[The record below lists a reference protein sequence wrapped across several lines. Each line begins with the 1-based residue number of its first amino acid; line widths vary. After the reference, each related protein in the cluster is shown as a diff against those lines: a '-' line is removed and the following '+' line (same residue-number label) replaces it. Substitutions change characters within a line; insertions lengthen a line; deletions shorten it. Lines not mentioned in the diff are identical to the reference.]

1 MPGNFESLNSLDFL
15 RGYADGDQVNGE
27 QDRFKETSDIVTD
40 MAENRIEGVT
50 QDEARS
56 LGETIRDFFSNK
68 GSMDEFRKKNAAKI
82 EADKKLIGNIL
93 NKTPAGQIRKF
104 ITKSII
110 KNYGPQFLD
119 QAENFFKNIL
129 PLEDK
134 SVPAPVQWSESL
146 DNQAYSKGAFSNED
160 YLSAGAKEGTGFSN
174 IRAYLK
180 MLPQSQEIK
189 TSDLLGELRRL
200 GTEKYTDTPFGK
212 FYNPAEL
219 KESGFEFSLLKMMNQ
234 DPNAALSPTDYLKML
249 DQTDPK
255 TKYQGFEGKISSQD
269 ALLQNYRVGLE
280 NLEAQSGGTKEFGA
294 AKFALTQ
301 ELQTQFENLNN
312 TLRNI
317 PEDED
322 KGVYV
327 GKMIRDA
334 GMPIYQLMKKN
345 SNKIQKLSQGILP
358 FNRAGRKRE
367 IAYLYTQNQELQQL
381 LDALK
386 NMGTNTGFDTPT
398 QQYLSAG
405 QSSYT
410 LGGGRNYQV
419 KGITFQPRDVAGF
432 VEGYRDSTHFSNN
445 FKRPDTFHVRS
456 ADYKDISGLD
466 TTIIQE
472 VQSDQEEPR
481 RKQKSVQDPSADLKI
496 ERLKNEIQDYT
507 QNSVLPE
514 MNKRNIGESVLQSL
528 ESLYGRMMDEFQT
541 QVSDAEGKQVNLPSF
556 DKYVNDFLAEQ
567 MVNGQIDKARRDEIY
582 RFYKRIKPLYSLK
595 NQLYN
600 VQKKSG
606 GSYSALTPFV
616 SNPQLYAEQ
625 ALWQTSLDSL
635 NRGINYVSWLPG
647 EVQTQVQHGGGI
659 TDFTNTEEI
668 LDKYPRQA
676 QGHYNFYGSMK
687 NPENN
692 TMYKAAENVVKK
704 YDKMADILG
713 WENYESPI
721 LYAQGN
727 EFFNLQGG
735 QFGSGDEYATQPMLS
750 KNQTKGKVPQMKSGY
765 AFIDFSPMI
774 NSLNENQKKQ
784 LGEINIENFPSYK
797 QGGQVGSPSL
807 VSLEEVINGNR

>member
-15 RGYADGDQVNGE
+15 RGYANGDQVNGE

-40 MAENRIEGVT
+40 MAENRIEGIT

-93 NKTPAGQIRKF
+93 NSTPAGQIRKF

-146 DNQAYSKGAFSNED
+146 DNQAYSKGAFTNED

-174 IRAYLK
+174 IRAYLN

-212 FYNPAEL
+212 FYSPAEL
-219 KESGFEFSLLKMMNQ
+219 KESGFEFSLLKMINQ
-234 DPNAALSPTDYLKML
+234 DPNAAMAPADYLKML
-249 DQTDPK
+249 NSTDPK
-255 TKYQGFEGKISSQD
+255 TSYQGFKSNISSQD

-280 NLEAQSGGTKEFGA
+280 NLEAQSGGTKEFA
-294 AKFALTQ
+294 TAKFQMTQAL
-301 ELQTQFENLNN
+301 EDQFKNLNSI
-312 TLRNI
+312 LRNI
-317 PEDED
+317 PNDED
-322 KGVYV
+322 KAQAV
-327 GKMIRDA
+327 GKMIGDIGR
-334 GMPIYQLMKKN
+334 PIYDQIKKN
-345 SNKIQKLSQGILP
+345 YSRLLRLDNTKMIP
-358 FNRAGRKRE
+358 GRKRE
-367 IAYLYTQNQELQQL
+367 IAYLETQNQELNAL
-381 LDALK
+381 LSVVRSMAE
-386 NMGTNTGFDTPT
+386 NTGFDTPV
-398 QQYLSAG
+398 QAYLSAG

-410 LGGGRNYQV
+410 MGGGRNYQV
-419 KGITFQPRDVAGF
+419 KGLTFESRDVPGF
-432 VEGYRDSTHFSNN
+432 SERISGSTHFSQN
-445 FKRPDTFHVRS
+445 FGKTDSFHVRS
-456 ADYKDISGLD
+456 ADYKDISGQD
-466 TTIIQE
+466 VTIIQE

-481 RKQKSVQDPSADLKI
+481 RKNKSVQDPSADIKI
-496 ERLKNEIQDYT
+496 GRLENEIQDYT
-507 QNSVLPE
+507 ANSVLPE
-514 MNKRNIGESVLQSL
+514 MNKRNINPEVLSQI
-528 ESLYGRMMDEFQT
+528 ENLYDRMMSDFSD
-541 QVSDAEGKQVNLPSF
+541 QVSQSKGQITNLPSF
-556 DKYVNDFLAEQ
+556 DKYVNQYLTEQ
-567 MVNGQIDKARRDEIY
+567 ASLGNITKERKDEVY

-606 GSYSALTPFV
+606 GDYSALVPFA
-616 SNPQLYAEQ
+616 SNPQTYAEQ
-625 ALWQTSLDSL
+625 ALWRTSLDSL
-635 NRGINYVSWLPG
+635 ERGINYLAWTPG
-647 EVQTQVQHGGGI
+647 EVQTQIQHGGHNNA
-659 TDFTNTEEI
+659 DYSVPEEI
-668 LDKYPRQA
+668 LAAHPRQG
-676 QGHYNFYGSMK
+676 QGHFNFYGSAK

-692 TMYKAAENVVKK
+692 TMYKAAQNVIKK
-704 YDKMADILG
+704 YDNLASILG
-713 WENYESPI
+713 WDNYESPV
-721 LYAQGN
+721 LFAQGN
-727 EFFNLQGG
+727 QFLNLQGD
-735 QFGSGDEYATQPMLS
+735 QFGSGNQYDNQPMLS
-750 KNQTKGKVPQMKSGY
+750 KNQTKGKVPALKEGY

-774 NSLNENQKKQ
+774 NSLSDSQKQQ
-784 LGEINIENFPSYK
+784 LRTLDEEGKLPSYK

>member
-1 MPGNFESLNSLDFL
+1 MPSNFEILNSLDFL

-40 MAENRIEGVT
+40 MAENRIEGIT

-93 NKTPAGQIRKF
+93 NSTPAGQVRKF

-146 DNQAYSKGAFSNED
+146 DNQAYSKGAFTNED

-174 IRAYLK
+174 IRAYLN
-180 MLPQSQEIK
+180 MLPQGQEIK

-212 FYNPAEL
+212 FYSPAEL
-219 KESGFEFSLLKMMNQ
+219 RESGFEFSLLKMINQ
-234 DPNAALSPTDYLKML
+234 DPNAAMAPADYLKML
-249 DQTDPK
+249 DATDPK
-255 TKYQGFEGKISSQD
+255 TSYQGFKSNISSQD

-280 NLEAQSGGTKEFGA
+280 NLEAQSGGTKEFAA
-294 AKFALTQ
+294 AKFQMTQAL
-301 ELQTQFENLNN
+301 EDQFKNLNSI
-312 TLRNI
+312 LRNI
-317 PEDED
+317 PNDED
-322 KGVYV
+322 KAQAV
-327 GKMIRDA
+327 GKMIGDIGR
-334 GMPIYQLMKKN
+334 PIYDQIKKN
-345 SNKIQKLSQGILP
+345 YSRLLRLDSTKMIP
-358 FNRAGRKRE
+358 GRKRE
-367 IAYLYTQNQELQQL
+367 IAYLETQNQELNAL
-381 LDALK
+381 LSVVRSMAE
-386 NMGTNTGFDTPT
+386 NTGFDTPV
-398 QQYLSAG
+398 QAYLSAG

-410 LGGGRNYQV
+410 MGGGRNYQV
-419 KGITFQPRDVAGF
+419 KGLTFDPRDVPGF
-432 VEGYRDSTHFSNN
+432 SERISGSTHFSQN
-445 FKRPDTFHVRS
+445 FGKTDSFHVRS
-456 ADYKDISGLD
+456 ADYKDISGQD
-466 TTIIQE
+466 VTIIQE

-481 RKQKSVQDPSADLKI
+481 RKNKSVQDPSADLKI

-507 QNSVLPE
+507 ANSVLPE

-541 QVSDAEGKQVNLPSF
+541 QVSDAKGQIVNLPSF

-567 MVNGQIDKARRDEIY
+567 MVNGQIDKTRRDEIY
-582 RFYKRIKPLYSLK
+582 RFYKRIKPLYTLK

-600 VQKKSG
+600 IQKKSG
-606 GSYSALTPFV
+606 GDYSALVPFA
-616 SNPQLYAEQ
+616 SNPQTYAEQ

-635 NRGINYVSWLPG
+635 ERGINYLAWTPG
-647 EVQTQVQHGGGI
+647 EVQTQIQHGGHNNA
-659 TDFTNTEEI
+659 DYSVAEEI
-668 LDKYPRQA
+668 LAAHPRQG
-676 QGHYNFYGSMK
+676 QGHFNFYGSAK

-692 TMYKAAENVVKK
+692 TMYKAAQNVIKK
-704 YDKMADILG
+704 YDNLASILG
-713 WENYESPI
+713 WDNYESPV
-721 LYAQGN
+721 LFAQGN
-727 EFFNLQGG
+727 QFLNLQGD
-735 QFGSGDEYATQPMLS
+735 QFGSGNQYDNSPMLS
-750 KNQTKGKVPQMKSGY
+750 KNQTRGKIPALKEGY

-774 NSLNENQKKQ
+774 NSLSDSQKQQ
-784 LGEINIENFPSYK
+784 LRTLDQEGKLPSYK

>member
-1 MPGNFESLNSLDFL
+1 MPSNFEILNSLDFL

-40 MAENRIEGVT
+40 MAENRIEGIT

-68 GSMDEFRKKNAAKI
+68 GSVDEFRKKNAAKI

-93 NKTPAGQIRKF
+93 NSTPAGQVRKF

-134 SVPAPVQWSESL
+134 SVPTPVQWSESL
-146 DNQAYSKGAFSNED
+146 DNQAYSKGAFTNEE

-174 IRAYLK
+174 IRAYLQ

-212 FYNPAEL
+212 FYNPSEL
-219 KESGFEFSLLKMMNQ
+219 KNSGFEFSLMKMINQ
-234 DPNAALSPTDYLKML
+234 DPNAALSPADYLKML

-255 TKYQGFEGKISSQD
+255 TRFQGFEGNISSQD

-280 NLEAQSGGTKEFGA
+280 NLEAQTGGTKEFRA
-294 AKFALTQ
+294 AKFQMVQAL
-301 ELQTQFENLNN
+301 EDQFKNLNN
-312 TLRNI
+312 ILRNI
-317 PEDED
+317 PNDED
-322 KGVYV
+322 KAQAV
-327 GKMIRDA
+327 GKMIGDI
-334 GMPIYQLMKKN
+334 GKPIYDQIKKN
-345 SNKIQKLSQGILP
+345 YSRLLRLDSTKMIP
-358 FNRAGRKRE
+358 GRKRE
-367 IAYLYTQNQELQQL
+367 IAYLETQNQELNAL
-381 LDALK
+381 LAVVRG
-386 NMGTNTGFDTPT
+386 MAENTGFDTPV
-398 QQYLSAG
+398 QAYLSAG

-410 LGGGRNYQV
+410 IGGGRNYQV
-419 KGITFQPRDVAGF
+419 KGLTFNPRDVAGF
-432 VEGYRDSTHFSNN
+432 VEGYESSTHFSGN
-445 FKRPDTFHVRS
+445 FKRPETFHVRS
-456 ADYKDISGLD
+456 ADYKDVSGLD
-466 TTIIQE
+466 VAIIQE
-472 VQSDQEEPR
+472 VQSDSEKSR
-481 RKQKSVQDPSADLKI
+481 RRDKRVQDPVADLKI
-496 ERLKNEIQDYT
+496 ERLTKEIQDYT
-507 QNSVLPE
+507 AGSVLPE
-514 MNKRNIGESVLQSL
+514 MQKRNIGESVLQSL

-541 QVSDAEGKQVNLPSF
+541 QVSEAEGKQVNLPSF

-600 VQKKSG
+600 VQKKAG
-606 GSYSALTPFV
+606 GDISAYLPYA
-616 SNPQLYAEQ
+616 SNLQQYAEK
-625 ALWQTSLDSL
+625 AIWETSLDSL
-635 NRGINYVSWLPG
+635 KRGVNYLSWLPG
-647 EVQTQVQHGGGI
+647 EVQTQVQHGGSQS
-659 TDFTNTEEI
+659 DYSNTEEV
-668 LDKYPRQA
+668 LAKHPKQA

-692 TMYKAAENVVKK
+692 TMYKAAENVIKK
-704 YDKMADILG
+704 YDKIADVLG
-713 WENYESPI
+713 WENYESPV

-727 EFFNLQGG
+727 QFLNLQGD
-735 QFGSGDEYATQPMLS
+735 QFGTGNQYDNQPMLS
-750 KNQTKGKVPQMKSGY
+750 KNQTRGKVPSIKSGY
-765 AFIDFSPMI
+765 GFIDFSPMI
-774 NSLNENQKKQ
+774 NSLNDNQKKQ
-784 LGEINIENFPSYK
+784 LGEINHETFPSYK
-797 QGGQVGSPSL
+797 QGGQVSSPSL